1 MSDIIPPVRMGY
13 SYDEVSI
20 MDTPIIGQT
29 VLNRSIISSNAPQNT
44 DQLWIKPNNG
54 LYENKV
60 FVNGDWVNCGIGA
73 AVYGQVNY
81 LQRTGST
88 INKVDFDIN
97 AAILHIKPYN
107 QIFNVYFLGKEFY
120 ETGGKS
126 GTPVGM
132 GGLVSPPTSDN
143 CVTLNSA
150 TVQAIPIIPIFD
162 KKCGSQVSKVR
173 LINLDTKQYTAI
185 FNLDYGSIAELIMG
199 KIIPNIYDT
208 NECTVY
214 NGDDTKVMIPI
225 ILPSIPN
232 PLVTIAPQ
240 SIVEVEINTLDNM
253 LPKEYEDLQMHDDLG
268 VKLMQTYLK
277 TTTISIAG

>member
-1 MSDIIPPVRMGY
+1 MSDITPSVDMEY

-81 LQRTGST
+81 LQRTASV
-88 INKVDFDIN
+88 NNANFDIN

-120 ETGGKS
+120 ETGGES
-126 GTPVGM
+126 GTPEGI
-132 GGLVSPPTSDN
+132 GDLVSQPTSDDYY
-143 CVTLNSA
+143 TLNTA

-173 LINLDTKQYTAI
+173 LINFDTKQYTAI
-185 FNLDYGSIAELIMG
+185 FNLDYELIAELIVY
-199 KIIPNIYDT
+199 KVIPNIYDT
-208 NECTVY
+208 NEFTVY
-214 NGDDTKVMIPI
+214 NDDDIKSMIPI
-225 ILPSIPN
+225 ILPSILN

-240 SIVEVEINTLDNM
+240 SIVEVEINTVDNM
-253 LPKEYEDLQMHDDLG
+253 LPKEYEDLQMHDYLG
-268 VKLMQTYLK
+268 VKIMQTYLK

>member
-1 MSDIIPPVRMGY
+1 MSDITPSVDMGY

-60 FVNGDWVNCGIGA
+60 FVNGDWANCGIGA
-73 AVYGQVNY
+73 AVYGRVNY
-81 LQRTGST
+81 LQRTGS
-88 INKVDFDIN
+88 INKVNIDIN

-126 GTPVGM
+126 GTPEGI
-132 GGLVSPPTSDN
+132 GDLVSQPTSDN
-143 CVTLNSA
+143 YYTLNPA

-173 LINLDTKQYTAI
+173 LINFDTQQYTAI
-185 FNLDYGSIAELIMG
+185 FNLDYGLIAELIMN
-199 KIIPNIYDT
+199 KVIPNIYDT

-214 NGDDTKVMIPI
+214 NGDDIKVMIPI
-225 ILPSIPN
+225 ILPYILN